1 MPNYKNLAT
10 ISQIFD
16 LDIPIKTRILLEQ
29 TLVDYLTTGESGA
42 KPLEPID
49 NIVYKTFVKKFNE
62 KYGTSLLEEQ
72 KVLLTRYIMSE
83 DSDVE
88 FKMYLN
94 EEIGRIRKT
103 ITESPAIKLHRD
115 YDKLLTMLE
124 SFREKQIDSKLLED
138 VMYLQVLV
146 KEAE

>member
-1 MPNYKNLAT
+1 
-10 ISQIFD
+10 
-16 LDIPIKTRILLEQ
+16 
-29 TLVDYLTTGESGA
+29 
-42 KPLEPID
+42 
-49 NIVYKTFVKKFNE
+49 
-62 KYGTSLLEEQ
+62 
-72 KVLLTRYIMSE
+72 
-83 DSDVE
+83 
-88 FKMYLN
+88 MYLN

-124 SFREKQIDSKLLED
+124 SFREKKIDSKLLED